1 MNIIRVRALA
11 ALLSLVV
18 ATLLLPSP
26 GLAQEA
32 WPRRAIRI
40 IVPYG
45 AGAAPDVMAR
55 VAGDE
60 LGSRLGQPA
69 VIENRVGAGGL
80 IGTEAA
86 IQSKPDGYTLFLG
99 SLDTQAILA
108 HLYPSRGIDPVRDL
122 APISLLARIHNVII
136 ANPALPASNVR
147 ELVALARQQPG
158 KIAFGSPGVGTNL
171 HLIGELLKQK
181 AGIDIVHVP
190 YKTLG
195 PAFTDA
201 TLGQLQL
208 IVIGLPPAMPFLR
221 DNRLKALGSTGP
233 TRSPFLPNVATLA
246 EQGVEGLEVTGWF
259 GLLAPRGTPREVL
272 DRLGRELVQIGQGD
286 NYRKRI
292 QGVMA
297 EPVTGTAGEF
307 AALIERENR
316 RWGEVIRTAGIK
328 GE

>member
-1 MNIIRVRALA
+1 MKIVSARAIV

-18 ATLLLPSP
+18 AQFIQAQS
-26 GLAQEA
+26 GFAQEQ
-32 WPRRAIRI
+32 WPRRPLRI

-60 LGSRLGQPA
+60 LGARLGQP
-69 VIENRVGAGGL
+69 VVVENRIGAGGL

-108 HLYPSRGIDPVRDL
+108 HLYPNRGIDPVRDL

-147 ELVALARQQPG
+147 ELIALARQQPG

-190 YKTLG
+190 YKTLA

-201 TLGQLQL
+201 ALGQLQL

-246 EQGVEGLEVTGWF
+246 EQGVDGLEVTGWF
-259 GLLAPRGTPREVL
+259 GLLAPRGTAREVL
-272 DRLGRELVQIGQGD
+272 ERVGRELVQIGQGE

-297 EPVTGTAGEF
+297 EPVTGTAEEF

-316 RWGEVIRTAGIK
+316 RWSEVIRTAGIK